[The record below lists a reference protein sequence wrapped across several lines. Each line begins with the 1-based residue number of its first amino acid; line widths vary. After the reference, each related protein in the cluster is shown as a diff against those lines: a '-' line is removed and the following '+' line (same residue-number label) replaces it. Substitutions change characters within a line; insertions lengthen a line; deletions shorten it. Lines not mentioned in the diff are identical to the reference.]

1 MVKSATWRRLEA
13 GSQNVSDSWV
23 GLDHTG
29 RSQACARGAHRECA
43 HLSGPHR
50 GFGAPLCMCACHSE
64 CPLGGDP
71 AAPVK
76 SWRQLCSCPGAGQ
89 ERTRQDEAGE
99 RFADF
104 DKKRWEERRRVA
116 RARKKASDEAFQAI
130 RAAAVPGKSPEE
142 IRELLNAGLR
152 SRGLPTL
159 SAHPAEMSEENR
171 ELLAA
176 ELRSWGVPAVA
187 RAYPSEVSE
196 GKLTFVRRLLRRSAL
211 RSIVR
216 RYNATIREAR
226 SETVKNPE
234 RNPLHLPP
242 DEMASLLADDLA
254 RLVGGNAA
262 AAELLGLT
270 VDQVAAHREHA
281 REVRRGIRRLGG

>member
-1 MVKSATWRRLEA
+1 
-13 GSQNVSDSWV
+13 
-23 GLDHTG
+23 
-29 RSQACARGAHRECA
+29 
-43 HLSGPHR
+43 
-50 GFGAPLCMCACHSE
+50 MCACHSD

-76 SWRQLCSCPGAGQ
+76 AWRQLCSCPGAGR
-89 ERTRQDEAGE
+89 ERARQDQAGE
-99 RFADF
+99 QFADF

-116 RARKKASDEAFQAI
+116 RARKKASDDAFQAI
-130 RAAAVPGKSPEE
+130 RGAAVPGKTPEE

-176 ELRSWGVPAVA
+176 ELRSWGVPASA
-187 RAYPSEVSE
+187 RAYPDEVSE
-196 GKLTFVRRLLRRSAL
+196 GKLTLVRRLLRRSAL
-211 RSIVR
+211 KAFVQG
-216 RYNATIREAR
+216 YNATIRQAR
-226 SETVKNPE
+226 GETVNNLV

-242 DEMASLLADDLA
+242 DELASLLADDLA
-254 RLVGGNAA
+254 RLAGGDAP

-281 REVRRGIRRLGG
+281 KEIRLRIRRVGG